1 MSARPVVAHINY
13 HFFQSTQSFI
23 WFYLSRLRRVQPIC
37 LTRSPESRRIARKL
51 PAALADDFY
60 LYPGTPRFHVP
71 PSATAAVGHG
81 LRRVLTRLPPA
92 VATPMLD
99 VLRESIAPRA
109 RGDANADHLL
119 EWAESILELRGARVL
134 HAYYG
139 PVGWRT
145 LALKQR
151 LGLPLVVTLLGD
163 DLGPT
168 VPAWWSWWYQVDGE
182 RPDWPAR
189 RRELFDEADLVLAEG
204 PFARERAIELG
215 CPPEKVAVQRI
226 ALPLDEITPRR
237 LPREGARRPTV
248 VFAGRFCEQKG
259 LLHALAGIR
268 ALRAQHRDVEL
279 RVVGDETMT
288 DGAYAARV
296 YAYVRE
302 HRLEDNV
309 TLLGFLDHDA
319 CLAEMRLAD
328 VFLAPSIVDD
338 AGVGEGGAPTT
349 ILEAQAL
356 GVPVVATE
364 HCDIPHVT
372 VPGTTALLVAE
383 RDSEALA
390 DALRTLL
397 DDPDRRAAMGRAGR
411 VHMEELHD
419 VDKEAPVL
427 EERYLALL
435 G

>member
-1 MSARPVVAHINY
+1 
-13 HFFQSTQSFI
+13 
-23 WFYLSRLRRVQPIC
+23 
-37 LTRSPESRRIARKL
+37 
-51 PAALADDFY
+51 
-60 LYPGTPRFHVP
+60 
-71 PSATAAVGHG
+71 
-81 LRRVLTRLPPA
+81 
-92 VATPMLD
+92 MLD

-119 EWAESILELRGARVL
+119 EWAESILELRDARVL

-145 LALKQR
+145 LALKRR

-189 RRELFDEADLVLAEG
+189 RRELFDEADLVLAEVCSPTAG
-204 PFARERAIELG
+204 DQLG

-248 VFAGRFCEQKG
+248 VFAGRFSRAERFAP
-259 LLHALAGIR
+259 ALAAIR
-268 ALRAQHRDVEL
+268 ALRVQHHDVEL

-309 TLLGFLDHDA
+309 PLLGFLDHDA

-338 AGVGEGGAPTT
+338 AGVGKGRSHHDSRGA
-349 ILEAQAL
+349 
-356 GVPVVATE
+356 GSRGSGRR
-364 HCDIPHVT
+364 H
-372 VPGTTALLVAE
+372 
-383 RDSEALA
+383 EALRHSA
-390 DALRTLL
+390 CHR
-397 DDPDRRAAMGRAGR
+397 PR
-411 VHMEELHD
+411 
-419 VDKEAPVL
+419 
-427 EERYLALL
+427 
-435 G
+435 